1 MIAIH
6 GEAYGNALT
15 VYGNIKFLA
24 KKKQPGAQAA
34 YDELSVRFPG
44 STNAGRK
51 NKGYGPSYA
60 A

>member
-24 KKKQPGAQAA
+24 KNEQLGAQVA
-34 YDELSVRFPG
+34 YDELSVRFP
-44 STNAGRK
+44 SSANAKRK
-51 NKGYGPSYA
+51 TKR
-60 A
+60 

>member
-51 NKGYGPSYA
+51 TKG
-60 A
+60 